1 MMLRLSDVE
10 TAFYQ
15 AVANRLPQYQRPSFQ
30 ERVAALL
37 DEGDPGPGRINR
49 TVRTALREL
58 QQAPLR
64 GRGRESRWS
73 R

>member
-1 MMLRLSDVE
+1 MMLRLSDEE

-37 DEGDPGPGRINR
+37 DEGTGRNR
-49 TVRTALREL
+49 
-58 QQAPLR
+58 PLR
-64 GRGRESRWS
+64 FSN
-73 R
+73 